1 MVWRDEVYTGLEVDM
16 AAQREGGATMAVE
29 VPPVIINRL
38 SRLMGERRVSIQD
51 VARGTRLAY
60 SAVHDLY
67 HDRTKRYDRETLNR
81 LCAFFRVPVG
91 ELLEWQPDDESAGGP
106 AGA

>member
-1 MVWRDEVYTGLEVDM
+1 MMLIGETYPGLEVTL
-16 AAQREGGATMAVE
+16 ASGHERAATMAVE

-38 SRLMGERRVSIQD
+38 SRLMGERRLSIQD
-51 VARGTRLAY
+51 VARGTGLAY

-91 ELLEWQPDDESAGGP
+91 ELLEWRPDDGEAR
-106 AGA
+106 A